1 MSGTDSFCKSTS
13 DPSGGC
19 WWKKGEVVSA
29 ENPKSE
35 KSISDQLLQNNLG
48 YTRAEHNLPDV
59 VQSHISLNVLGEIV
73 CISGFS
79 AKGHGE
85 MRTQG
90 LELVLVRL
98 HTDNGSSCTHVRGE
112 DDIVFACERNISI
125 GTCSRGFRT
134 YQ

>member
-1 MSGTDSFCKSTS
+1 M
-13 DPSGGC
+13 
-19 WWKKGEVVSA
+19 VSA

-48 YTRAEHNLPDV
+48 YIRAEQNLPDV
-59 VQSHISLNVLGEIV
+59 VQSHISLNILGKVV

-85 MRTQG
+85 VRAQG

-98 HTDNGSSCTHVRGE
+98 HTDDGSSCTHVRGE

-125 GTCSRGFRT
+125 GNCSLPYLPVIPNEHSMMSF
-134 YQ
+134 